1 MNKALLIF
9 DNKLRESVIFLM
21 QLKGFWP
28 GCILLHILNM
38 QTCCSKKIWIE
49 CCTSLVKTTIKLLAD
64 INSTA
69 FAICCLTT
77 IVELVR
83 TVHTVPEGKLNTII
97 ILISRQ
103 LAIMSAFLWN
113 PHEMAQS
120 SLMWPW
126 PVRMV
131 SCKRLTRWCRLWL
144 IPLNNENKH
153 SHPSIWAGGFALP
166 PKQRSCWNLFKK
178 I

>member
-9 DNKLRESVIFLM
+9 DNKLCESVIFLM

-28 GCILLHILNM
+28 SCILLHILNM

-77 IVELVR
+77 IVELVW
-83 TVHTVPEGKLNTII
+83 TVHTVPDEKLNTSKKMPRKGGRRSTIHCRSYGWVNLI
-97 ILISRQ
+97 VLISRQ
-103 LAIMSAFLWN
+103 HGYESQLA
-113 PHEMAQS
+113 S
-120 SLMWPW
+120 S
-126 PVRMV
+126 
-131 SCKRLTRWCRLWL
+131 S
-144 IPLNNENKH
+144 
-153 SHPSIWAGGFALP
+153 S
-166 PKQRSCWNLFKK
+166 
-178 I
+178 